1 MPEMGLFLGVD
12 AGGTKTRALLVGA
25 TGEVRGAG
33 EAGPG
38 NFQAIGA
45 KAAGEAIAA
54 AVRSALAAAG
64 AEEPGRVMASA
75 VRGSFFG
82 LAGVRTEEERAV
94 MRAEIAKLG
103 LGGAVEI
110 GSDLEAAHA
119 GALAGGPGVVVI
131 AGTGSAAWG
140 RNKAGETWQAGGW
153 GWLVDDKGGGYW
165 LALQGLAAACEGEDG
180 RGAPT
185 GLGARAGAYFLGSG
199 RWVEGGAERNGAMGE
214 AERRDASP
222 LTGGTPVPPGLREV
236 LRELHAGKRDRAAV
250 AGFAREVRAAAD
262 AGDAV
267 AAGLVRAAG
276 EELLR
281 LAKAVR
287 DRLTEDDQM
296 EGWNFP
302 LAVAGG
308 LGMGPVIADEA
319 WSIGFAPAKPWGEPV
334 LGAVLRAARAGGAEL
349 DAAARAR
356 LLEGWKPTV

>member
-1 MPEMGLFLGVD
+1 MRGMGFFIGVD
-12 AGGTKTRALLVGA
+12 AGGTRTRALLADGTGA
-25 TGEVRGAG
+25 VRGAG

-45 KAAGEAIAA
+45 AAAGEAIMA
-54 AVRSALAAAG
+54 AVGAALAGAGVAA
-64 AEEPGRVMASA
+64 EA

-82 LAGVRTEEERAV
+82 LAGVRTEAERAV
-94 MRAEIAKLG
+94 MRAEISSLG
-103 LGGAVEI
+103 LGGAVEL

-119 GALAGGPGVVVI
+119 GALEGGPGVVVI

-165 LALQGLAAACEGEDG
+165 LALQGLAAAVEGADG
-180 RGAPT
+180 RGAAT
-185 GLGARAGAYFLGSG
+185 ELGSRAAAYFLG
-199 RWVEGGAERNGAMGE
+199 AE
-214 AERRDASP
+214 AEGKA
-222 LTGGTPVPPGLREV
+222 GLREV

-250 AGFAREVRAAAD
+250 AGFAREVRAAAV

-267 AAGLVRAAG
+267 AEGLVRAAG

-287 DRLTEDDQM
+287 DRLTEADQM
-296 EGWNFP
+296 EAWNFP

-308 LGMGPVIADEA
+308 LGMGPVIAEEA
-319 WSIGFAPAKPWGEPV
+319 WSVGFAPVEPWGEPV

-349 DAAARAR
+349 DATARAR